1 MKILFLDACISINPK
16 SRTRYLCD
24 QYLKH
29 FENESTIV
37 ERIDLESLSIL
48 PFSKAMLKKRDS
60 LIQTGQY
67 QDEMFSLARQFKAAD
82 HIIIG
87 APYWD
92 FSFPSILKVYIEHI
106 MVSGLTF
113 QYTESGAKGL
123 CSAESLTYITTAGG
137 YLGNKNYGYEYIKAV
152 AELLGIRKTELI
164 FAEGLDIAG
173 ADVSQILQ
181 EKQRSLSECH
191 TIPYPESYQ
200 EHLHENGATAFT
212 GVTDH
217 SNSRY
222 YTANDYY
229 NWSSGGTLHI
239 LSHFETYQQTTE
251 YTCGA
256 ACALMV
262 LNWFD
267 AKRYHE
273 KLVEQLIESIPGQG
287 TKVEN
292 IADFFDLIGW
302 NVEQHAA
309 TDLKFQSIKEFEQ
322 SLIHHIDRGIP
333 IMVDW
338 VDWAGHWQVII
349 GIDTCGSDTPYDDV
363 LIFAD
368 PYDVTDHNQDG
379 YYIFPLGRFY
389 GMWYEGPCAKK
400 DAPYRQPFVAAYPK
414 KHEKLREVINDE
426 ATNEKG

>member
-1 MKILFLDACISINPK
+1 MKILFIDACVSIHPE

-24 QYLKH
+24 QYLRQLDS
-29 FENESTIV
+29 NGGTV
-37 ERIDLESLSIL
+37 ERIELESLSIA
-48 PFSKAMLKKRDS
+48 PFSKATLVKREE
-60 LIQTGQY
+60 LIQKRQY
-67 QDEMFSLARQFKAAD
+67 QDDMFTLARQFKSAD
-82 HIIIG
+82 KIVIG

-113 QYTESGAKGL
+113 RYTENGAKGL
-123 CSAESLTYITTAGG
+123 CTTTSLTYITTAGG
-137 YLGNKNYGYEYIKAV
+137 YIGNKNLGYEYVKAV
-152 AELLGIRKTELI
+152 AELLGINNI
-164 FAEGLDIAG
+164 DFVFAEGLDIDG
-173 ADVSQILQ
+173 ADVTKILKETQ
-181 EKQRSLSECH
+181 YSLSESH
-191 TIPYPESYQ
+191 TIPYPKFYQ
-200 EHLHENGATAFT
+200 EHLYKAGATAFMGQT
-212 GVTDH
+212 SHT
-217 SNSRY
+217 SSRY
-222 YTANDYY
+222 YTSNDYF
-229 NWSSGGTLHI
+229 NWSSSGTLHI

-273 KLVEQLIESIPGQG
+273 RLVEQLIESKPEQG
-287 TKVEN
+287 TNVEN

-309 TDLKFQSIKEFEQ
+309 TDLKFQSIAELEQ
-322 SLIHHIDRGIP
+322 SLIRYIDSGIP

-338 VDWAGHWQVII
+338 VDWSGHWQVII

-389 GMWYEGPCAKK
+389 GMWQEGPCAEKEH
-400 DAPYRQPFVAAYPK
+400 PYKQPFVVAYPNE
-414 KHEKLREVINDE
+414 HEKLQIRE
-426 ATNEKG
+426 KWS